1 MGSADPKPRPNQVIR
16 SFPAAGFGKGD
27 RGGTKHIPMVGR
39 DSPGPAYALRA
50 SVGYQVGLTLTLT
63 LTLTLNPT
71 LNLTLT
77 LTLILSLTLT
87 PTPTLTPTLT
97 LT

>member
-1 MGSADPKPRPNQVIR
+1 MGQASASASASAYEGGLGSADPKPRPNQVIR

-63 LTLTLNPT
+63 LTTVPAKP
-71 LNLTLT
+71 
-77 LTLILSLTLT
+77 ILEIGL
-87 PTPTLTPTLT
+87 
-97 LT
+97 